1 MSDDIDCEYQDDK
14 LASESDTYQL
24 KGTSA
29 ITAYILI

>member
-14 LASESDTYQL
+14 LTSESDTYQFE
-24 KGTSA
+24 GTNA